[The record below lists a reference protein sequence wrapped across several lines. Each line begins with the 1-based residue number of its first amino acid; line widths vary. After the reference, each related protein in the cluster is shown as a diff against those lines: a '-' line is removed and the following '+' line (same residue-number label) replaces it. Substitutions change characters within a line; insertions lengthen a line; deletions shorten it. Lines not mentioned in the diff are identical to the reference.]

1 MRLYFNLIIVIIFIA
16 NSLLAYSI
24 PVGRTDTDLI
34 YDFSREL
41 YLRGYG
47 SPDRSLFGRLDNHY
61 IQRTILLINGL
72 NRITEPLSELSQNY
86 DVANQSVKLHMMV
99 SPEYSY
105 SKESKKI
112 YWLTVSQLDYRIT
125 DNFSTQIAYRS
136 DSRLTHDPTYMGKR
150 WVSTAGYAEMAVI
163 GYQKDGLSIDL
174 GRKRYLWGVANG
186 GKSLMLSAQAMPMD
200 GISVSY
206 IVSRQISVHTI
217 VAYISHLATDSLS
230 RGDVHLDNRYFSAHA
245 LRVSPANWLDIVLK
259 ESVVYGGPGR
269 RLELQYA
276 LPLPIYHFEQLN
288 EGSDDNTMFGL
299 ETVFRYRNRAAGFCE
314 ILLDDFQIE
323 SKTASDREPS
333 MYGIALG
340 GLLFDWPLKASHWEI
355 NYDRITN
362 RTYNQLYDRNK
373 YIHQNRSLGYP
384 LGPDNELVKIA
395 YNYHINSQLH
405 CGIELSQHR
414 QGEGRINSPWTTPW
428 LDDPNYSDEFPSG
441 VVRTEKGVR
450 FRLNYFAKNII
461 QSKLS
466 VEYADIKNDR
476 NIIGNNKGLW
486 KANCEITFNL
496 PNLSWR
502 FDHE

>member
-1 MRLYFNLIIVIIFIA
+1 MRFYINLIIIIVFIA
-16 NSLLAYSI
+16 NSLLAYTI
-24 PVGRTDTDLI
+24 PVGRTDTDPI
-34 YDFSREL
+34 YDYCREL

-47 SPDRSLFGRLDNHY
+47 SPDRALFGMLDNLY
-61 IQRTILLINGL
+61 IKRIIPLTKGL
-72 NRITEPLSELSQNY
+72 NNITKSLTELSQNY
-86 DVANQSVKLHMMV
+86 DVVKQSATLHLMV
-99 SPEYSY
+99 APEYAF

-112 YWLTVSQLDYRIT
+112 YWFTSSQLDYRISEKY
-125 DNFSTQIAYRS
+125 STQIAYLS

-150 WVSTAGYAEMAVI
+150 WISTAGYAELAVI
-163 GYQKDGLSIDL
+163 SYQSDRLAIDL
-174 GRKRYLWGVANG
+174 GRKRNLWGIANS
-186 GKSLMLSAQAMPMD
+186 GKSLMLSSQAMPMD

-206 IVSRQISVHTI
+206 TVNRQVSVHTI
-217 VAYISHLATDSLS
+217 IAYISHLATDSLS
-230 RGDVHLDNRYFSAHA
+230 RGDVHQDNRYFSAHA

-269 RLELQYA
+269 RLELQYVM
-276 LPLPIYHFEQLN
+276 PLPIYHFEQLN

-299 ETVFRYRNRAAGFCE
+299 EMVVRYKNRAAGFCE
-314 ILLDDFQIE
+314 ILLDDLQIE

-355 NYDRITN
+355 NYDRVTN
-362 RTYNQLYDRNK
+362 RTYNQLYDRNR
-373 YIHQNRSLGYP
+373 YIHQNRSIGYP

-395 YNYHINSQLH
+395 YIYHINSQLH
-405 CGIELSQHR
+405 CGIELSNHR
-414 QGEGRINSPWTTPW
+414 RGEGRINSPWTTPW
-428 LDDPNYSDEFPSG
+428 LDDPGYKDEFPSG

-476 NIIGNNKGLW
+476 NIIDNNKGLW